1 MAGTENNIP
10 RMVGCRENI
19 QDLFQGN
26 SVSLLTRE
34 EVQRIFEDI
43 ESCLEDNEDNVKR
56 VTKKIEVE
64 SIKEDTVTS
73 KTEYLSRRSVKST
86 NKSKSFVTK
95 LRKGLFRIL
104 QKLIN
109 RKKTNYYRRMASIK
123 SQWVIL
129 ETYQIELLQSQAR
142 I

>member
-1 MAGTENNIP
+1 MPFSLSAL
-10 RMVGCRENI
+10 
-19 QDLFQGN
+19 LFFLIA
-26 SVSLLTRE
+26 SL
-34 EVQRIFEDI
+34 
-43 ESCLEDNEDNVKR
+43 
-56 VTKKIEVE
+56 TKKIEVE

-104 QKLIN
+104 GKLVN

-123 SQWVIL
+123 SQWVTL
-129 ETYQIELLQSQAR
+129 ETYEIELLQSQAR